1 MPPSP
6 QPAPATLPP
15 TVSLAA
21 GAEPRDKSGK
31 RFSDL
36 WTVHQLNER
45 TRDLGA
51 TATLLPPVEPS
62 VVAPNLHALPHLGQA
77 GAGDRPPDLAIG
89 KTIGEG
95 GMGVVR
101 AAKQLSLGREVAVKT
116 LRREQATPASI
127 HKLLQEAL
135 ITGTLEHP
143 DIIPVYALGQDEH
156 GLPMLVMKRVEGTN
170 WSDLLHQPDHPLVT
184 NDPREPLVFHLEV
197 LMRVCHAVA
206 FAHGKGILHR
216 DLKTANVMIGRFGE
230 VYVLDWGI
238 AVALHD
244 DGTGCL
250 PLARD
255 ALAVAGTPS
264 AMAPEMVHG
273 DGMLLGEHTDV
284 FLLGAILHEILTG
297 EMRFAGTDLY
307 QVMFAAY
314 ECSPYAYPD
323 DLPAELVAIC
333 RRATAREPTE
343 RYPSAADLRTA
354 LSVFLQ
360 HRTSLALHQTARA
373 AMTQFQSAVAEPASE
388 ATSIEVRRWL
398 TEARLAL
405 REALRAWPE
414 NQGAQADLR
423 AMLLYGANWHLQT
436 GDVEGAAALAEEL
449 GAEPAEL
456 HLRVEAARQEAART
470 AAEVAKLQR
479 DFDPR
484 IGARTRSFLA
494 LVLAV
499 GWSVLPMALRFF
511 GDRVGYRLSLGQ
523 LLAATGLFAGFIA
536 FAAIWAR
543 ESMFRSH
550 LNRSLLASGAAMT
563 VAVFAVRA
571 LCWHFDLPFEVAMTF
586 DLVVFGLV
594 LAMLTATQWR
604 RLGVPAAVF
613 FTGAAFAATHQQW
626 VLETT
631 ALSNLVAMSLVA
643 FAWRPADYDDCAIVA
658 VAATPVKARLIDVT
672 NHSRST

>member
-1 MPPSP
+1 MLPNP
-6 QPAPATLPP
+6 QSALPP
-15 TVSLAA
+15 AA
-21 GAEPRDKSGK
+21 ALRALPGQSGK

-36 WTVHQLNER
+36 WTVHQLDER
-45 TRDLGA
+45 TRELGA
-51 TATLLPPVEPS
+51 TATLLPPTAETVA
-62 VVAPNLHALPHLGQA
+62 APNLKALPQLGLA
-77 GAGDRPPDLAIG
+77 GKGDRPPDLAMG
-89 KTIGEG
+89 NTIGEG

-101 AAKQLSLGREVAVKT
+101 SAKQLSLGREVAVKT
-116 LRREQATPASI
+116 LRPEQATPAAI
-127 HKLLQEAL
+127 HKLMQEAL

-143 DIIPVYALGQDEH
+143 DIIPVYALGQDER

-170 WSDLLHQPDHPLVT
+170 WSDLLHQPDHPLLT
-184 NDPREPLVFHLEV
+184 GDPREPLVFHLEV
-197 LMRVCHAVA
+197 LARVCHAVA

-238 AVALHD
+238 AVALRD

-255 ALAVAGTPS
+255 AQAVAGTPS

-273 DGMLLGEHTDV
+273 DGSLLGEHTDV

-297 EMRFAGTDLY
+297 KMRFGGTDLY

-314 ECSPYAYPD
+314 ECLPYSYSD

-333 RRATAREPTE
+333 QRATAREPTD
-343 RYPSAADLRTA
+343 RYPSAAALRTA
-354 LSVFLQ
+354 LSVYLQ

-373 AMTQFQSAVAEPASE
+373 AMGQFQTALGQPPSE
-388 ATSIEVRRWL
+388 ATSIEVRRAL

-423 AMLLYGANWHLQT
+423 DLLLRGADWHLLT

-449 GAEPAEL
+449 GPDPAEL
-456 HLRVEAARQEAART
+456 HQRVEAARQEVART

-494 LVLAV
+494 MVLAL
-499 GWSVLPMALRFF
+499 GWSILPMTLRFC
-511 GDRVGYRLSLGQ
+511 GDKVGHRLTSGE

-536 FAAIWAR
+536 FAAVWAR

-571 LCWHFDLPFEVAMTF
+571 LCWHFGFPFEVAMTF

-604 RLGVPAAVF
+604 RLGVPSAVF
-613 FTGAAFAATHQQW
+613 FTGAAFAATHQEW

-631 ALSNLVAMSLVA
+631 AVSNLVAMSMVA

-658 VAATPVKARLIDVT
+658 VAATPVKARLIGAT
-672 NHSRST
+672 EST

>member
-1 MPPSP
+1 MPPAHVIRP
-6 QPAPATLPP
+6 RAPHNP
-15 TVSLAA
+15 LAD
-21 GAEPRDKSGK
+21 PKH
-31 RFSDL
+31 FSDL
-36 WTVHQLNER
+36 WTVHDLGER
-45 TRDLGA
+45 TRELQA
-51 TATLLPPVEPS
+51 MATLLPPAELAAI
-62 VVAPNLHALPHLGQA
+62 APNLQALPQLGRST
-77 GAGDRPPDLAIG
+77 DRPPDLAMG

-101 AAKQLSLGREVAVKT
+101 AAKQLSLGREVAVKS
-116 LRREQATPASI
+116 LRREQATPAAI

-135 ITGTLEHP
+135 ITGALEHP
-143 DIIPVYALGQDEH
+143 DIIPVYALGQDEA
-156 GLPMLVMKRVEGTN
+156 GVPMLVMKRVEGTN
-170 WSDLLHQPDHPLVT
+170 WSDLLRQPDHPLLAS
-184 NDPREPLVFHLEV
+184 DPREPLVFHLEV

-216 DLKTANVMIGRFGE
+216 DLKTANVMIGHFGE

-244 DGTGCL
+244 DGSGTL

-255 ALAVAGTPS
+255 AQAVAGTPS

-273 DGMLLGEHTDV
+273 DGNLLGEHTDI
-284 FLLGAILHEILTG
+284 FLLGAILHEVLTG
-297 EMRFAGTDLY
+297 RMRFAGNDLY

-314 ECSPYAYPD
+314 ECAPFAYPAE
-323 DLPAELVAIC
+323 LPAELVEIC
-333 RRATAREPTE
+333 QRATARDPNE
-343 RYPSAADLRTA
+343 RHGTASELRTA
-354 LSVFLQ
+354 LSVYLQ
-360 HRTSLALHQTARA
+360 HRASLALHQTART
-373 AMTQFQSAVAEPASE
+373 AMAQFAEALGQPTDD
-388 ATSIEVRRWL
+388 ATHLEVRRTL

-414 NQGAQADLR
+414 NQQAQADLR
-423 AMLLYGANWHLQT
+423 DLLQRGTDWHLLA
-436 GDVEGAAALAEEL
+436 GDVVGAAALLDELPNPPEDLQQRVLAAKLDAE
-449 GAEPAEL
+449 
-456 HLRVEAARQEAART
+456 RT

-494 LVLAV
+494 LLLAA
-499 GWSVLPMALRFF
+499 GWSILPLSLRFF
-511 GDRVGYRLSLGQ
+511 GNRLGYRLTMGQ
-523 LLAATGLFAGFIA
+523 LLSATGLFAGFMA

-563 VAVFAVRA
+563 VATFAVRA
-571 LCWHFDLPFEVAMTF
+571 LSWHFDLSVEIAMTF
-586 DLVVFGLV
+586 DLVVYGLV

-604 RLGVPAAVF
+604 RLGVPAAVY

-631 ALSNLVAMSLVA
+631 ALSTLIAMTLVA
-643 FAWRPADYDDCAIVA
+643 FAWRPDDYNHNAWI
-658 VAATPVKARLIDVT
+658 AAAAHPVKPRLIRVRERDAQGV
-672 NHSRST
+672 HE